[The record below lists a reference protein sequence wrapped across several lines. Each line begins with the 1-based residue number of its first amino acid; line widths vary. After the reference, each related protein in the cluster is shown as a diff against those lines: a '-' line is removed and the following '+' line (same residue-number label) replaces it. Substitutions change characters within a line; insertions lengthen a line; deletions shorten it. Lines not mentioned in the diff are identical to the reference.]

1 MSNTNTYIFVNGK
14 IFTADDSNLYGD
26 SMIVKDGTIQWV
38 GWEADRPSCEGTVVD
53 LGQKRVIPG
62 FVDSH
67 MHPVMLAD
75 FRKKI
80 TAMPPKINSIEDLV
94 QAVKDCRDL
103 QGPGKWIEGWGY
115 DEQGLAEKRSPNR
128 YDLDR
133 GCSDSPVSIMRTCAH
148 IRCVNSK
155 ALELAGI
162 NRDTP
167 DPQGGDSE
175 RDENGEPTGVLKENA
190 SSLMAS
196 LLPLEP
202 EEQKVQ
208 NLLDLGKLMNSQGI
222 TAICDM
228 GNLNSSDNIPIYEEA
243 ARQGFRQKVGVYY
256 MWDFFDE
263 DPSFDIPKKAM
274 DKSRQIFTAGLKL
287 IGDGSISGRTAWM
300 NRPYFGSDDEFGI
313 SVCDDKLMESAI
325 AFCKSHHCQLSMH
338 AMGANA
344 IRRMVDRAS
353 QETSWTLDQT
363 PYVRIE
369 HVTDPTE
376 DSIQKAAQHG
386 IAFVTQ
392 PIFAYAESA
401 SYLKN
406 LGADWLKE
414 CYPIRHILDSK
425 VHLAF
430 STDAPATFW
439 ADPSD
444 PFPGLKEAVTRTAYD
459 GTDCGQEQAVD
470 IETAIKLYTRESAFA
485 AGFQKMGMITPGY
498 HADFI
503 VLSEDILTVDP
514 QRIDQICVEQTY
526 IDGECVYRR

>member
-1 MSNTNTYIFVNGK
+1 
-14 IFTADDSNLYGD
+14 
-26 SMIVKDGTIQWV
+26 
-38 GWEADRPSCEGTVVD
+38 
-53 LGQKRVIPG
+53 
-62 FVDSH
+62 
-67 MHPVMLAD
+67 
-75 FRKKI
+75 
-80 TAMPPKINSIEDLV
+80 
-94 QAVKDCRDL
+94 
-103 QGPGKWIEGWGY
+103 
-115 DEQGLAEKRSPNR
+115 
-128 YDLDR
+128 
-133 GCSDSPVSIMRTCAH
+133 
-148 IRCVNSK
+148 
-155 ALELAGI
+155 
-162 NRDTP
+162 
-167 DPQGGDSE
+167 
-175 RDENGEPTGVLKENA
+175 
-190 SSLMAS
+190 
-196 LLPLEP
+196 
-202 EEQKVQ
+202 
-208 NLLDLGKLMNSQGI
+208 MNSQGI

-274 DKSRQIFTAGLKL
+274 DKSRQIFAAGLKL